1 MARCLALIVKRRLLC
16 ERANEKVHWLRHI
29 ETNVHLPSALR
40 WGGGGARTLS
50 LCNIVGDRQREGPL
64 CQCGTPTVGFQNI
77 LIWSPPPPG
86 PTSEGASLGK
96 MSVPPGQPALL
107 EKKSVSLQRD
117 AHVWYHRVCILGPL
131 GSHFFKVLW
140 CYKSAEEMRVW
151 DPLVAIS
158 SRCSGNTKEC

>member
-1 MARCLALIVKRRLLC
+1 MSRGVFFASERTRKYIGLDILRQMCICPVLC
-16 ERANEKVHWLRHI
+16 V
-29 ETNVHLPSALR
+29 
-40 WGGGGARTLS
+40 GGGGARTLS